1 MTTMELDGPH
11 IISIF
16 ADDESDL
23 WGAGTQPASE
33 S

>member
-1 MTTMELDGPH
+1 MLYTLASVILMTTMELDGPH

-23 WGAGTQPASE
+23 
-33 S
+33 